1 VIYVAFNYRLYPV
14 LQDTR
19 RLLVLAKTKVKQLY
33 DMDVSL
39 DGVYRA
45 VVRGLQVGLAA
56 VTIIWLLDTVLGI
69 SSVGTCT
76 GFVLGALVGTAFT
89 FYQDTLE
96 VLLRK

>member
-1 VIYVAFNYRLYPV
+1 V
-14 LQDTR
+14 LQDRR
-19 RLLVLAKTKVKQLY
+19 RLLLLAKTKLKQLY
-33 DMDVSL
+33 DMELSL

-56 VTIIWLLDTVLGI
+56 VPIVWLLDSVLGI
-69 SSVGTCT
+69 SPFNTCT

-89 FYQDTLE
+89 FFQDTLE